1 VNEGMENIKKKRLAV
16 APMMEWGNEGLE
28 AI

>member
-16 APMMEWGNEGLE
+16 APMMEWGR
-28 AI
+28 IHF